1 MRAMD
6 EYGSFIEHLKAAKT
20 FVIASHYSP
29 DGDGIGSSI
38 ALGMSLRGMGKDVV
52 LYSVDPVPWNLKF
65 LPGTDG
71 FVSKLSPDSEFD
83 MAIMVDCAQ
92 RGRVS
97 EEFAKHKGFRSIACI
112 DHHKLENSE
121 ATHLLLDDGAASTGE
136 VVMRLIKKAGVKINA
151 EIAQLIYTTLVV
163 DTGFFKYSTTDAH
176 VLAVAAELVEAGAEP
191 WVVAKHLEESFPASR
206 LKLLAKSL
214 STLTVDLG
222 GRYSSMDV
230 TQSMLEAT
238 GASMEQSDEFA
249 TYPRMIDGVEV
260 AALFREVEGE
270 LIKISLRS
278 KDFVDVSELAR
289 SMGGGGHSRAAGIR
303 MRTSIGEAKKRLR
316 SAIEQALGKV

>member
-1 MRAMD
+1 MD
-6 EYGSFIEHLKAAKT
+6 EYGSFIENLKVART

-38 ALGMSLRGMGKDVV
+38 ALGMALRGMGKDVV

-71 FVSKLSPDSEFD
+71 FVSSLPPGGEFD

-92 RGRVS
+92 RKRVS
-97 EEFAKHKGFRSIACI
+97 DEFAKYGGFKSIACI
-112 DHHKLENSE
+112 DHHQLENPE
-121 ATHLLLDDGAASTGE
+121 ADHLLLDDEAASTGE
-136 VVMRLIKKAGVKINA
+136 VVMRLMKKAGVNVTA
-151 EIAQLIYTTLVV
+151 DIAQLIYTTLVV

-176 VLAVAAELVEAGAEP
+176 VLSVASELVAAGAEP
-191 WVVAKHLEESFPASR
+191 WVVAKHLEESHPASR

-214 STLTVDLG
+214 STLTMELG
-222 GRYSSMDV
+222 GRYATMDV
-230 TQSMLEAT
+230 TQAMLAETKA
-238 GASMEQSDEFA
+238 AMEQSDEFA

-260 AALFREVEGE
+260 AALFREVEGG

-278 KDFVDVSELAR
+278 KDFVDVAAIAR
-289 SMGGGGHSRAAGIR
+289 SMGGGGHSRAAGVRIR
-303 MRTSIGEAKKRLR
+303 ASIDEAKKRIK
-316 SAIEQALGKV
+316 SAIEEALGKV